1 MQAQA
6 AAWRAVATRVADDG
20 ARAHAAVTG
29 AHFEGPAATRARAE
43 ARAAA
48 ARATGIAAEL
58 RALAGALSRDAEELD
73 VAQRRERA
81 AAAERRPARAAATSA
96 PRRPPRAPRRAGAP
110 RPSCGSDADL
120 HRTGRA
126 LRAAAARA

>member
-1 MQAQA
+1 MIEPVGDPAAMQAQA
-6 AAWRAVATRVADDG
+6 AAWRAVASRVADDG

-48 ARATGIAAEL
+48 ARASGIAAEL

-73 VAQRRERA
+73 VAQRRQRALEEA
-81 AAAERRPARAAATSA
+81 AAAE
-96 PRRPPRAPRRAGAP
+96 
-110 RPSCGSDADL
+110 
-120 HRTGRA
+120 
-126 LRAAAARA
+126 AAARTAAEAARDQ